1 VPADSPNPFG
11 EQRHRPAWLRRP
23 PRAPRSEPDP
33 SALRLL
39 VSAPNEIV
47 AAMICAK
54 LADAGIPS
62 VQEKSNDAAAIHAGL
77 DASGVRRVHVRAG
90 DLARAKEL
98 IDEDAPSEQELAEL
112 SARGFE
118 ELTGRPA
125 PADD

>member
-1 VPADSPNPFG
+1 VADESPNPFG
-11 EQRHRPAWLRRP
+11 ERRHRPAWLRRQP
-23 PRAPRSEPDP
+23 GAGRPEEDP

-39 VSAPNEIV
+39 LSAPNEVV

-62 VQEKSNDAAAIHAGL
+62 MQEKSNDAAALHAGL
-77 DASGVRRVHVRAG
+77 DASGARHVHVRAG
-90 DLARAKEL
+90 DLARAREV
-98 IDEDAPSEQELAEL
+98 IDEAGPSDDELAEL
-112 SARGFE
+112 SARSFE